1 MGNEVKSIKSNRI
14 NINGSYVAF
23 IRSELYLI
31 NAHISPL
38 ANGELFDP
46 TRSRTL
52 LLNKKE
58 ILKIKQQLDTKGY
71 TAVPLSVY
79 LKRSL
84 VKIEIGLGKGKKL
97 HDKRR
102 SIIERDRQRQ
112 AARELKRKNT

>member
-1 MGNEVKSIKSNRI
+1 MIK
-14 NINGSYVAF
+14 
-23 IRSELYLI
+23 
-31 NAHISPL
+31 
-38 ANGELFDP
+38 
-46 TRSRTL
+46 
-52 LLNKKE
+52 LNKKE

-79 LKRSL
+79 LKKSL